1 MIPNRNISTPLYHQI
16 RDFLREELRNE
27 SLRPGERIPSEAEL
41 SVRYRVSRITV
52 KQAIQS
58 LVQEGLLYRMQGK
71 GTFVAR
77 PKVAHNL
84 NRITS
89 FSQQMRDRGMKPS
102 TKILEVEIVAARG
115 RVREALA
122 IAEGT
127 LVTKV
132 RRLRLADGE
141 IMGVQTAHVPVD
153 MCPDLA
159 DVLQDNM
166 SLYEL
171 LRTRYGL
178 GPVRAIEN
186 YTAIPLD
193 PYDARLLEVPEGSPA
208 LFAERMTYLGDNR
221 CLEYVV
227 SILRADRYTLS
238 VELQGEDSVA
248 QARTAGQAEP
258 PTRAQAE
265 WQAMQRPAGP
275 AGR

>member
-1 MIPNRNISTPLYHQI
+1 MIPNRGISTPLYHQI
-16 RDFLREELRNE
+16 RDFLRDELQNGTF
-27 SLRPGERIPSEAEL
+27 RPGEKIPSEAEL
-41 SVRYRVSRITV
+41 SARYRVSRITV

-77 PKVAHNL
+77 PKVSHSL

-89 FSQQMRDRGMKPS
+89 FSQQMRDRGMEPS
-102 TKILEVEIVAARG
+102 TKIVEVEIVAARG

-122 IAEGT
+122 VSDGT

-141 IMGVQTAHVPVD
+141 IMGVQTAYVPAD

-159 DVLQDNM
+159 DYLEENV

-178 GPVRAIEN
+178 VPARAIEN
-186 YTAIPLD
+186 YTAIVLD

-208 LFAERMTYLGDNR
+208 LFAERMTYLADNR
-221 CLEYVV
+221 ALEYVV

-238 VELQGEDSVA
+238 VDLQG
-248 QARTAGQAEP
+248 
-258 PTRAQAE
+258 
-265 WQAMQRPAGP
+265 
-275 AGR
+275 

>member
-1 MIPNRNISTPLYHQI
+1 VIPNRNVSTPLYHQI
-16 RDFLREELRNE
+16 RDFLRDELQNGE
-27 SLRPGERIPSEAEL
+27 FKPGERIPSEAEL
-41 SVRYRVSRITV
+41 SARYRVSRITV

-77 PKVAHNL
+77 PKVAHSL

-89 FSQQMRDRGMKPS
+89 FSQQMRDRGMAPS

-122 IAEGT
+122 VAEGT

-132 RRLRLADGE
+132 RRLRLADAE
-141 IMGVQTAHVPVD
+141 IMGVQTAYVPID

-159 DVLQDNM
+159 DHLKENV

-178 GPVRAIEN
+178 APARALEN
-186 YTAIPLD
+186 YTAIVLD
-193 PYDARLLEVPEGSPA
+193 SYDARLLEVPEGSPA
-208 LFAERMTYLGDNR
+208 LFAERMAYLADNR
-221 CLEYVV
+221 ALEYVV

-238 VELQGEDSVA
+238 VDLQGESTAA
-248 QARTAGQAEP
+248 QGRAASYEASTRTGAE
-258 PTRAQAE
+258 RGAIGGAD
-265 WQAMQRPAGP
+265 
-275 AGR
+275 